1 MTRAGRPTEREKG
14 PSDGAEALLGLR
26 YRTRGEAV
34 RHCFNPPPLFAFLTA
49 EPTLDPLAAA
59 ADLLDGLLHSARG
72 FLCLLR
78 RVAYL
83 VILPSGDPCPVLLAP
98 AT

>member
-14 PSDGAEALLGLR
+14 PSDGGAETLLGLR

-34 RHCFNPPPLFAFLTA
+34 RHCFNPPPLFAFLAA

-59 ADLLDGLLHSARG
+59 ADLLDGLLHRG
-72 FLCLLR
+72 R
-78 RVAYL
+78 
-83 VILPSGDPCPVLLAP
+83 
-98 AT
+98 